1 MGLLSMRKKS
11 KFQRLLNNLLQE
23 IQLFAVQP
31 HRKTLEDQFLEMTG
45 GGQIAEAHTK

>member
-1 MGLLSMRKKS
+1 MQKKTQIPGLIQQITANEM
-11 KFQRLLNNLLQE
+11 
-23 IQLFAVQP
+23 QLFAVQP